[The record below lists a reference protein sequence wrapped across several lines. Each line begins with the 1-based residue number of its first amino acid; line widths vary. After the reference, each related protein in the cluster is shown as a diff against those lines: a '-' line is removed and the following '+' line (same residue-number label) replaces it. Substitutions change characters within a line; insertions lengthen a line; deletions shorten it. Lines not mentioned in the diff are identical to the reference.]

1 MALATLA
8 LRFLREKTVLPDLI
22 TLSDHC
28 NNLKLINLLAIFA
41 SSVHFDNLLRANLE
55 HYCADAL
62 SHKIL
67 KQTGSHRK
75 LIGPQHPMIPHPTSL
90 RRR

>member
-1 MALATLA
+1 MTNKPYLLFSASVTRRQWQPMALATLA
-8 LRFLREKTVLPDLI
+8 FRFLCEKTVLPDLI

-62 SHKIL
+62 SHKF
-67 KQTGSHRK
+67 
-75 LIGPQHPMIPHPTSL
+75 
-90 RRR
+90 